1 MAASGSPCPPCL
13 SLIPFCP
20 RMVPRAHPGHQ
31 FANIRM
37 WQHCLLRGTQ
47 KRCIAPRANVYKCQ
61 RAAGK
66 PPPGSSTTLLHLLG
80 GTGCLHSLW
89 THDVAKPRGSTV
101 ALPAIPGA
109 LAPTCGSFTHSS
121 IGPSLVWVTR
131 VPPTSLCVP
140 SPWEW

>member
-61 RAAGK
+61 RAVGT

-109 LAPTCGSFTHSS
+109 LAPTRGSFTHSS